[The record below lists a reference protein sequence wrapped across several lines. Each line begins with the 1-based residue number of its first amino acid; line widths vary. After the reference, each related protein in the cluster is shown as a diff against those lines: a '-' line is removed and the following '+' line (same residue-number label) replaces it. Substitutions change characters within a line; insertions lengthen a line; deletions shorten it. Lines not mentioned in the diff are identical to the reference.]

1 MNSENK
7 TPFGPS
13 HFFDPTNHQPR
24 AGKSALH
31 SQIFDGAVVRADQF
45 WENQVAL
52 LRDRLAD
59 QGADFIKSATLK
71 QIDAV
76 AGEEFAGQSENTKRA
91 IIEAMRRGVE
101 YAALR
106 LTPEEVSKIK
116 LPAINAT
123 SELGR
128 LLVFV
133 ADVATAIRMN
143 SPYNG
148 AYLDRDPREV
158 GLDVMWLA
166 DALHCLDRLGRAI
179 QAADN
184 KETVA
189 ACDSL
194 LSYYTMF
201 TEGTQGKNMK
211 GDPKATFER
220 FGHLCNPHQA
230 MAVFAEIRGK
240 ALAQ

>member
-1 MNSENK
+1 MTNESH
-7 TPFGPS
+7 TTVFSPS
-13 HFFDPTNHQPR
+13 ATARGD
-24 AGKSALH
+24 
-31 SQIFDGAVVRADQF
+31 VF
-45 WENQVAL
+45 WMEQATA

-59 QGADFIKSATLK
+59 KGADFIKTATLE
-71 QIDAV
+71 QIEV
-76 AGEEFAGQSENTKRA
+76 AAGDEFAGQSENTKQS
-91 IIEAMRRGVE
+91 IIDVMRRTDE
-101 YAALR
+101 YHAAFS

-123 SELGR
+123 CELGR

-179 QAADN
+179 QSEDS

-194 LSYYTMF
+194 LSYYAMF

-211 GDPKATFER
+211 GDQKATFER
-220 FGHLCNPHQA
+220 YGHLCNPQQA
-230 MAVFAEIRGK
+230 ISVFAEIRGK